1 MKTNI
6 FNLKD
11 RFNQWQDVKRELHK
25 IWVGNTTGPIMP
37 MWCDSDFQA
46 VFKNLKKQH
55 SLKEC
60 QTALNLV

>member
-37 MWCDSDFQA
+37 MWCDSDFQTA
-46 VFKNLKKQH
+46 FKNLKKQH